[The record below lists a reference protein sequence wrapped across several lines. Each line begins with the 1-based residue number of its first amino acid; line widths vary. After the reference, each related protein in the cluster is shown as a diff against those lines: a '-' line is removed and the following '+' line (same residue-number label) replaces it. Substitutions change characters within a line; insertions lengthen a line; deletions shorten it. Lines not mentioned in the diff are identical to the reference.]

1 MEYEGK
7 DIYNPDYL
15 KNKSN
20 FSDSKNIIEN
30 EGFGQSLI
38 KENNKK
44 MDNPDM
50 ISKKKKGKRKS
61 KKSSNFSLIS
71 NSQNKEEKLTNVLEE
86 NTNINQKNIQIQ
98 ESNNYNI
105 SSNNRKLSFE
115 QKDKSYE
122 DKKNVIEN
130 ISINKFFVICA
141 FCCIRKRKDVNSYML
156 EEGNRIIKEK
166 LDVLNIFKKLFYEE
180 QIQRNFKYTKSEIN
194 MSDNCQ
200 QKLG

>member
-1 MEYEGK
+1 
-7 DIYNPDYL
+7 
-15 KNKSN
+15 
-20 FSDSKNIIEN
+20 
-30 EGFGQSLI
+30 
-38 KENNKK
+38 
-44 MDNPDM
+44 M
-50 ISKKKKGKRKS
+50 IAKKKKGKRKS
-61 KKSSNFSLIS
+61 KKSSNFSLVS

-130 ISINKFFVICA
+130 ISINKFFIICA
-141 FCCIRKRKDVNSYML
+141 FCCIKKRKDVNSYML
-156 EEGNRIIKEK
+156 EEGNRIIKER
-166 LDVLNIFKKLFYEE
+166 LDVLNIFKKIYYEE
-180 QIQRNFKYTKSEIN
+180 QLQEHFGNTKNDIN
-194 MSDNCQ
+194 MSDICR